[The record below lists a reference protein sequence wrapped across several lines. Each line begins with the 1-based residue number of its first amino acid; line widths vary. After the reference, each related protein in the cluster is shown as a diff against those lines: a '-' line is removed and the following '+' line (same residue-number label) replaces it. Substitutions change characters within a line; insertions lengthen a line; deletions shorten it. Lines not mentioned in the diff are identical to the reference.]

1 MVGESDWIKKKKGS
15 KGKIRSESE
24 RVVAEREP
32 CRLRGGKKKQ
42 QKREVSE
49 WEKENLIVFLAMER

>member
-15 KGKIRSESE
+15 EGKIRSEGE
-24 RVVAEREP
+24 RVVAERES
-32 CRLRGGKKKQ
+32 CRLRGGKKQ